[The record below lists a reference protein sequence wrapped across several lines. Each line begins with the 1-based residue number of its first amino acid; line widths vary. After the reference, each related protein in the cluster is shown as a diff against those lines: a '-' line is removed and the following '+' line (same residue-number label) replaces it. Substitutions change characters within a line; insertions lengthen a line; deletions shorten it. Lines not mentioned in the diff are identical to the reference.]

1 MPAVAVYVD
10 EPIWQWRG
18 RRWCHL
24 TADDGEELH
33 RFAAEL
39 GLRRRWFQSK
49 PERPWHDHYDLPEEV
64 RELALAYGAVALS
77 TVEMGRMQADRRRA
91 ARLDDSARGRRC
103 PGRRQAVPVERQA
116 QASAPSPTGQTS
128 LDGSVDD

>member
-49 PERPWHDHYDLPEEV
+49 PGRPWHDHYDVPEEV
-64 RELALAYGAVALS
+64 RERALAHGAVPLS
-77 TVEMGRMQADRRRA
+77 TVEMGRMRADRRRE
-91 ARLDDSARGRRC
+91 ARSDSADPSNREGRTR
-103 PGRRQAVPVERQA
+103 
-116 QASAPSPTGQTS
+116 
-128 LDGSVDD
+128 DG